1 MQQQKQKYNNNNNN
15 NQFDVLFQL
24 LGPKVILQT
33 TYPIFFDTF
42 QVGVRDSNL
51 GRLH

>member
-1 MQQQKQKYNNNNNN
+1 MQQQKNIYIIIIIINL
-15 NQFDVLFQL
+15 DVLFQL